1 MLNLRER
8 NKFFKNILPIDI
20 EQGQELINT
29 LQNGL
34 AHIAQLLKT
43 IPKALEGNTFYTAIW
58 ELIYN
63 KVDMK

>member
-43 IPKALEGNTFYTAIW
+43 IPKELEGNTFYTAIW